1 MKLELELKPSDIIL
15 LKLLACVLIIFF
27 SFRFFIFPGIEKH
40 QDLISQKDTLTFQK
54 EEMQQTISTRATTE
68 KLIEKQKENLAESAE
83 GFYEEMEN
91 QQLDEL
97 ITGLALQHNL
107 FPVSLNISQP
117 VVGIPRAYQSGI
129 TSSNSTNTE
138 SLENTDNIKNTDN
151 SESSESSDFSD
162 LTANSNNY
170 VPYLSTVTVSVT
182 LQGTE
187 EQIRELIDDVAKN
200 YPGIQIQTMDMQ
212 KATYVNASLQTVE
225 QMNCSCDFAV
235 YMYQKEDTS
244 EGGNGSEK

>member
-27 SFRFFIFPGIEKH
+27 SFRFFIFPGVEKH
-40 QDLISQKDTLTFQK
+40 QDLTSQKDTLTYQK
-54 EEMQQTISTRATTE
+54 EEMQQIISSKETRE

-83 GFYEEMEN
+83 GFYEGMEN

-97 ITGLALQHNL
+97 ITGLALRHNL

-117 VVGIPRAYQSGI
+117 VAGIPGAYQSGT
-129 TSSNSTNTE
+129 TSDNSTNTE
-138 SLENTDNIKNTDN
+138 SSENTDNIENIDN
-151 SESSESSDFSD
+151 SESSESSDSSD
-162 LTANSNNY
+162 LTVNSNNF

-187 EQIRELIDDVAKN
+187 GQIRELIDDVAKN
-200 YPGIQIQTMDMQ
+200 YPGIQIRTMDMQ

-225 QMNCSCDFAV
+225 QMNCNCEFAV

-244 EGGNGSEK
+244 EEGNGSEK

>member
-40 QDLISQKDTLTFQK
+40 QDLISQKDTLTYQK
-54 EEMQQTISTRATTE
+54 EEMQQTISSKAATE
-68 KLIEKQKENLAESAE
+68 QLIEQQKDNLSESAE
-83 GFYEEMEN
+83 GFYEVMEN

-107 FPVSLNISQP
+107 FPVSLNISQAVAGVP
-117 VVGIPRAYQSGI
+117 GAYQSGT

-138 SLENTDNIKNTDN
+138 SLENTDNIENTEN

-200 YPGIQIQTMDMQ
+200 YPGIQIRTMDMQ

-225 QMNCSCDFAV
+225 QMNCNCDFAV

>member
-54 EEMQQTISTRATTE
+54 EEMQQTISSKAATE
-68 KLIEKQKENLAESAE
+68 QLIEQQKDNLSESAE
-83 GFYEEMEN
+83 GFYEVMEN

-97 ITGLALQHNL
+97 LTGLALQHNL
-107 FPVSLNISQP
+107 FPVSLNISQAVAGVP
-117 VVGIPRAYQSGI
+117 GAYQSGTI
-129 TSSNSTNTE
+129 SSDSANTE
-138 SLENTDNIKNTDN
+138 SN
-151 SESSESSDFSD
+151 SFIQ
-162 LTANSNNY
+162 
-170 VPYLSTVTVSVT
+170 YLSTVTVSVT

-187 EQIRELIDDVAKN
+187 TQICELIDDVAKN
-200 YPGIQIQTMDMQ
+200 YPGIQIRSLDMQ
-212 KATYVNASLQTVE
+212 KATYVNANLQAVE
-225 QMNCSCDFAV
+225 QMNCSCEFAV

-244 EGGNGSEK
+244 EEGNGSEK

>member
-54 EEMQQTISTRATTE
+54 EEMQQTISSKAATE
-68 KLIEKQKENLAESAE
+68 QLIEQQKDNLSESAE
-83 GFYEEMEN
+83 GFYEVMEN

-107 FPVSLNISQP
+107 FPVSLNISQAVAGAP
-117 VVGIPRAYQSGI
+117 GAYQSGT
-129 TSSNSTNTE
+129 TSSDTANTE
-138 SLENTDNIKNTDN
+138 SN
-151 SESSESSDFSD
+151 SFIQ
-162 LTANSNNY
+162 
-170 VPYLSTVTVSVT
+170 YLSTVTVSVT

-187 EQIRELIDDVAKN
+187 TQICELIDDVAKN
-200 YPGIQIQTMDMQ
+200 YPGIQIRSLDMQ
-212 KATYVNASLQTVE
+212 KATYVNANLQAVE
-225 QMNCSCDFAV
+225 QMNCSCEFAV

-244 EGGNGSEK
+244 EEGNGSEK